1 MPTEN
6 SQETPLMVTSFFK
19 FCDLLERRHSL
30 GDQLQKLSG
39 LKGLII
45 LAPEG
50 INGMAAGPLEAMNAL
65 KSLLLAS
72 TDLADLEFKD
82 SQCFEN
88 PFFRWK
94 IEYKEQA
101 ILYKEGYRPQGDHHH
116 LQPAEWHALLKSGQ
130 ALTVLD
136 TRNRYETT
144 VGKFKNAIDP
154 EIDSFTEF
162 ADYLSSCELPKDQT
176 TLIYCTGGI
185 RCEKA
190 ILDMEERGFSQVY
203 QLKGGILKYLEEF
216 PEEEFEGE
224 CFVFDKRVA
233 VDQSLAPSQRY
244 WLCPHCGDPG
254 QVEIPCSQC
263 AGPAKICSGC
273 EPHKPTCSKD
283 CQYHWERSSKSP
295 KGVSA
300 GTPGDL
306 ADFPP

>member
-1 MPTEN
+1 MPTQNAQDARLE
-6 SQETPLMVTSFFK
+6 VTSFFK
-19 FCDLLERRHSL
+19 FCDLAERRHSL
-30 GDQLQKLSG
+30 GAQLRNLPD

-50 INGMAAGPLEAMNAL
+50 INGMAAGSGEALNSL
-65 KSLLLAS
+65 KSLLLS
-72 TDLADLEFKD
+72 QDDLADLEFKD
-82 SQCFEN
+82 SYCFEN

-94 IEYKEQA
+94 IEYKDQA
-101 ILYKEGYRPQGDHHH
+101 ILYKGEYRPQGDHHH
-116 LQPAEWHALLKSGQ
+116 LTPAQWHALLQSGEPV
-130 ALTVLD
+130 TILD
-136 TRNRYETT
+136 TRNRYETK

-162 ADYLSSCELPKDQT
+162 SDYLSDCELPKDQT

-190 ILDMEERGFSQVY
+190 ILDMEERGFHKVY
-203 QLKGGILKYLEEF
+203 QLRGGILKYLEEF

-233 VDQSLAPSQRY
+233 VDQKLAPSEKF

-254 QVEIPCSQC
+254 QLQIPCSHC
-263 AGPAKICSGC
+263 AGPAKICSAC
-273 EPHKPTCSKD
+273 APLKPTCSKD
-283 CQYHWERSSKSP
+283 CQYHWARLSKSL
-295 KGVSA
+295 KGAPA

-306 ADFPP
+306 ADF